1 MKRVFSAIGVLLL
14 CAVPAMAHHGKDFL
28 IVESFELPH
37 PHDIYFVSSE
47 LFSHREDGTFISTE
61 PSLLF
66 GLTHRVA
73 GEVHVHIEK
82 EPGQSL
88 RYEAIAPAVHIQLTP
103 EESKAAWKF
112 ALAAEYE
119 IARHTDENNFA
130 ARLIAARD
138 MGKGMLVVNIGG
150 EHSRAEGTQATYAV
164 GFRPAL
170 DVRVG
175 WGIEAQGHIEH
186 GQQHE
191 VLVGIYAQPGERL
204 TFKAGAGMGLGDGKR
219 SALVRTGIVWRF

>member
-1 MKRVFSAIGVLLL
+1 MKRVFSAIGMLLL

-37 PHDIYFVSSE
+37 PHDIYLVSSE
-47 LFSHREDGTFISTE
+47 LFSHRDDGTFISTE

-73 GEVHVHIEK
+73 GEVHVHIAK
-82 EPGQSL
+82 EPGESL

-103 EESKAAWKF
+103 EDSKAAWKF

-130 ARLIAARD
+130 ARLIAAHD
-138 MGKGMLVVNIGG
+138 MGEGAMIINVGG
-150 EHSRAEGTQATYAV
+150 DHSKAEGTHASYAI
-164 GFRPAL
+164 GFRPAMEA
-170 DVRVG
+170 RVS
-175 WGIEAQGHIEH
+175 WGIEAQGRMERGDEH
-186 GQQHE
+186 ELILG
-191 VLVGIYAQPGERL
+191 LYTQPNERF
-204 TFKAGAGMGLGDGKR
+204 TFKAGAGVGLGNGKP
-219 SALVRTGIVWRF
+219 SAVVRTGVVWHF